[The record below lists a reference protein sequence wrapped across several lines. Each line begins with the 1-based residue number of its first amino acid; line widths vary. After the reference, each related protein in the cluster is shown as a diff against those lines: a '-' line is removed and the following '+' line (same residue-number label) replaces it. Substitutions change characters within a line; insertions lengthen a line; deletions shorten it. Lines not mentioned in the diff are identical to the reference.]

1 MLKLRILT
9 ALVLAPLVVLLVLYA
24 PSWLFALVMG
34 QLFLVGGWEWC
45 RLAGWQS
52 KFVQASFLVLLLIS
66 MLLFWFFPT
75 LNGLIEPLLYVTSV
89 GWLLHLWLLKSYA
102 RRGLHGLALLDFPGW
117 HLLTGWFLLVIPW
130 LAMVKLQASQP
141 EGHWIMLFLMVLI
154 WVADVAA
161 YFTGK
166 RFGKHKLA
174 PNLSPGKT
182 LEGVAG
188 AILFSSLFAL
198 AASFWLQAGHKSLL
212 FVLVAQ
218 STVIFSIAGDLLESM
233 YKREVGLK
241 DSGTLLPGHGGVLDR
256 IDSLTAAAPL
266 FYTGYSLLLLS

>member
-1 MLKLRILT
+1 
-9 ALVLAPLVVLLVLYA
+9 
-24 PSWLFALVMG
+24 
-34 QLFLVGGWEWC
+34 
-45 RLAGWQS
+45 
-52 KFVQASFLVLLLIS
+52 
-66 MLLFWFFPT
+66 
-75 LNGLIEPLLYVTSV
+75 
-89 GWLLHLWLLKSYA
+89 
-102 RRGLHGLALLDFPGW
+102 
-117 HLLTGWFLLVIPW
+117 
-130 LAMVKLQASQP
+130 
-141 EGHWIMLFLMVLI
+141 MLFLMVLI

-218 STVIFSIAGDLLESM
+218 ITVIFSIAGDLLESM